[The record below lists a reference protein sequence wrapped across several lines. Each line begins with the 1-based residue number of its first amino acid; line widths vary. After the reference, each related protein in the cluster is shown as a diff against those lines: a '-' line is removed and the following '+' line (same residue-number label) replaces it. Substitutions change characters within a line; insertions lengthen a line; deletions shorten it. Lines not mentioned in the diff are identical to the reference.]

1 MVLILLLLLLLLLQL
16 LLLLPITIIPTA
28 AVAAATTVHDNNNN
42 NDKLK
47 ITMHIYDFALELSQV
62 RVQQLQGKGRL
73 PGTRSLYRHV
83 SGVSGSDSTGEGLQL
98 LRGSSDSRRQ
108 PKQPKQG
115 GRNLSLIH
123 I

>member
-1 MVLILLLLLLLLLQL
+1 
-16 LLLLPITIIPTA
+16 
-28 AVAAATTVHDNNNN
+28 
-42 NDKLK
+42 
-47 ITMHIYDFALELSQV
+47 MHIYDFALELSQV

-108 PKQPKQG
+108 PLLYQATKTRRAEQVEVKLLINFRMTPSCDL
-115 GRNLSLIH
+115 RNPVLIYSDL
-123 I
+123 